1 MRSIFL
7 TGEKHV
13 GKSTLISKVLASLD
27 LAPGSLAGLRSLSV
41 LSGQRDVYL
50 VHSSET
56 KVSETSVLAG
66 SCKASHM
73 IESRPEAFDE
83 YGAWCLANPPFASLI
98 LIDEIGN
105 MERDARVYAKAV
117 ISAMQKPDALVLGVI
132 QQRASGELADYIRSH
147 AKLVNVT
154 LENRDSLLES
164 LVRLVKESL

>member
-7 TGEKHV
+7 TGEKHI

-41 LSGQRDVYL
+41 LSAQRDVYL
-50 VHSSET
+50 VRALET
-56 KVSETSVLAG
+56 EVSETSVLAG

-73 IESRPEAFDE
+73 IQSRPAAFDE
-83 YGAWCLANPPFASLI
+83 YGSWCLANPPFPSLI

-105 MERDARVYAKAV
+105 MERDAHVYARAV
-117 ISAMQKPDALVLGVI
+117 ISAMQRPDVLVLGVI

-147 AKLVNVT
+147 AKLVSVT